1 MRKLWDKK
9 GKKRAAAAVCLLAA
23 GLAGGT
29 LAYLTDFDQK
39 INTFTIGKVDI
50 SLDEPSWEEPDD
62 GVWKQPGDTTVK
74 DPVVTALDGDSYMRV
89 KVEILDGTGEK
100 ITDPVRLE
108 KIKFLLRYD
117 SEGSALQEGKAYSGE
132 EIKELP
138 MVNPAFRADL
148 NAAGADGGTLYFN
161 FTGDDGIFSKGE
173 TAAIFNR
180 IAVPKDFDN
189 EDLAVLEGDSYTT
202 DGLGNILVTEKGN
215 GFQLK
220 LTAQAVQ
227 SENVSDQDAAW
238 SLLDAEQTKR
248 MDRQN

>member
-1 MRKLWDKK
+1 
-9 GKKRAAAAVCLLAA
+9 
-23 GLAGGT
+23 
-29 LAYLTDFDQK
+29 
-39 INTFTIGKVDI
+39 
-50 SLDEPSWEEPDD
+50 
-62 GVWKQPGDTTVK
+62 
-74 DPVVTALDGDSYMRV
+74 
-89 KVEILDGTGEK
+89 
-100 ITDPVRLE
+100 
-108 KIKFLLRYD
+108 
-117 SEGSALQEGKAYSGE
+117 
-132 EIKELP
+132 

-189 EDLAVLEGDSYTT
+189 EDLAVLGGDSYTT

-227 SENVSDQDAAW
+227 SENVSDQD
-238 SLLDAEQTKR
+238 R
-248 MDRQN
+248 CV